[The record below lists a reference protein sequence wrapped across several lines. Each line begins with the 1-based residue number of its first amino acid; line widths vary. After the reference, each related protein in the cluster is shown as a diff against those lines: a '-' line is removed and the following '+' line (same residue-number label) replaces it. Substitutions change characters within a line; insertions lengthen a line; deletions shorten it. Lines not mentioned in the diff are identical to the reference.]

1 MVNPEKKRSKTEMF
15 RIVEE
20 WQNSDLSMAGFC
32 KQRGIAKSAFYYW
45 KKRYKEEQSTGGFV
59 PIKVDKG
66 NHSSNPSVIEI
77 TYPNGVIVRLPNQT
91 LPSVVGQ
98 YLHL

>member
-1 MVNPEKKRSKTEMF
+1 MVNPVKKRSKTGMF
-15 RIVEE
+15 PIVEE
-20 WQNSDLSMAGFC
+20 WQNSDLSMSRFC
-32 KQRGIAKSAFYYW
+32 KQRGIAKSVFYYW
-45 KKRYKEEQSTGGFV
+45 KKRYKEEQGTGGFV
-59 PIKVDKG
+59 PIKVDKR
-66 NHSSNPSVIEI
+66 NHSSNSSMIEI